1 MPYGSGVMEIHE
13 CTSLQCYYFYLL
25 HVLFIFTWL
34 CAVNV
39 PKFIVDNIK
48 KKGLFLNTKI
58 EI

>member
-1 MPYGSGVMEIHE
+1 MDQVLWKFMNVRHYNVIIH
-13 CTSLQCYYFYLL
+13 LL

-39 PKFIVDNIK
+39 PKFIVDNKK